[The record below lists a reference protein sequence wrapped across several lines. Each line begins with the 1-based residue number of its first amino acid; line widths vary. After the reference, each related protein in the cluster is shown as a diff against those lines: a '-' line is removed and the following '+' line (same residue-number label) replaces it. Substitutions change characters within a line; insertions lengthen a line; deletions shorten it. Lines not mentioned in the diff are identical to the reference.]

1 MKELKKLLFIFI
13 IMIFISTIN
22 VDAASV
28 SVKSVKLIDSTGK
41 VTEVSEP
48 KPNGLNIKFDLS
60 FANLGDTAKY
70 EVVLNNPTNHE
81 YEINTEKKFSGSN
94 YISYSYELKDKTNR
108 IKANSEVVL
117 YITVKYENPV
127 PADKLVDGKY
137 VENNDMGITLLNEN
151 NPNTFN
157 NILWIILI
165 LLVLTGITVVLVKT
179 KNRSLSIIVI
189 ALLLVP
195 VTVFALEKLTLTVST
210 KITVEEKY
218 DVYYLYSDTIK
229 SDEVDNYSNIYDC
242 SNEKLKIENNGNI
255 IEYSYCL
262 MVEKGNTAYRPGD
275 IVNIEKKESHMFDG
289 RLCDYNDQEGI
300 YNCPFTELP
309 LEDNLICNYS
319 CGEEKYYVS
328 LNQYL
333 STEWKRQFSKMEISG
348 LWKPPQY
355 LNICTQEEFN
365 NMRFGE
371 TEFVQWYSD
380 LANYGDLYFY
390 APNSFTMPRHDVYYS
405 CYID

>member
-137 VENNDMGITLLNEN
+137 VEIMIWVLL
-151 NPNTFN
+151 
-157 NILWIILI
+157 
-165 LLVLTGITVVLVKT
+165 
-179 KNRSLSIIVI
+179 
-189 ALLLVP
+189 
-195 VTVFALEKLTLTVST
+195 
-210 KITVEEKY
+210 Y
-218 DVYYLYSDTIK
+218 
-229 SDEVDNYSNIYDC
+229 
-242 SNEKLKIENNGNI
+242 
-255 IEYSYCL
+255 
-262 MVEKGNTAYRPGD
+262 
-275 IVNIEKKESHMFDG
+275 
-289 RLCDYNDQEGI
+289 
-300 YNCPFTELP
+300 
-309 LEDNLICNYS
+309 
-319 CGEEKYYVS
+319 
-328 LNQYL
+328 
-333 STEWKRQFSKMEISG
+333 
-348 LWKPPQY
+348 
-355 LNICTQEEFN
+355 
-365 NMRFGE
+365 
-371 TEFVQWYSD
+371 
-380 LANYGDLYFY
+380 
-390 APNSFTMPRHDVYYS
+390 
-405 CYID
+405 